1 MKKFAFLTPV
11 GAAAMLLASCSASNS
26 TPPGGESPAK
36 TAAVKSPPGTP
47 AGSAV
52 PDEIQKVAEASL
64 GAETDVLLY
73 GDLSKTG
80 PQQVLAVNRLKS
92 TPDGVAPGILVNR
105 LVILQNNTG
114 AWKEVLRADEHLENA
129 KGFLGG
135 IPLAPVNGWRLQL
148 DQDDPQKGLV
158 MYFSPIVAP
167 KGAHIIPLGV
177 RWNPLVKRYQ
187 SLDSTFQQFLNEV
200 PQLETP
206 ESQVRL

>member
-1 MKKFAFLTPV
+1 MIMM
-11 GAAAMLLASCSASNS
+11 MLLASCSGSHPNPA
-26 TPPGGESPAK
+26 GGDSPTRS
-36 TAAVKSPPGTP
+36 TAARNNP
-47 AGSAV
+47 ANPAAPAV

-73 GDLSKTG
+73 GDLTKTG
-80 PQQVLAVNRLKS
+80 PQQVLAVNRLKA
-92 TPDGVAPGILVNR
+92 TPDGVAPGILFNR
-105 LVILQNNTG
+105 LVILQNNGG

-135 IPLAPVNGWRLQL
+135 IPLAPVNGWRLQV

-167 KGAHIIPLGV
+167 KGGHIVPLGV
-177 RWNPLVKRYQ
+177 RWNPQVKRYQ
-187 SLDSTFQQFLNEV
+187 SLDSTFQQFLTEV

-206 ESQVRL
+206 ESQVRI

>member
-1 MKKFAFLTPV
+1 
-11 GAAAMLLASCSASNS
+11 MLLASCSSSTSRTPESSAQSAGARSASA
-26 TPPGGESPAK
+26 SPA
-36 TAAVKSPPGTP
+36 AP
-47 AGSAV
+47 AV

-64 GAETDVLLY
+64 GSETEVLVY

-80 PQQVLAVNRLKS
+80 PKQVLAVNRLKT
-92 TPDGVAPGILVNR
+92 TPEGIAPGILVNR
-105 LVILQNNTG
+105 LVILQSNGG

-135 IPLAPVNGWRLQL
+135 IPLAPINGWRLQL
-148 DQDDPQKGLV
+148 DQDDPKKGLV

-167 KGAHIIPLGV
+167 KGGHIVPLGV
-177 RWNPLVKRYQ
+177 RWNPEVKRYQ
-187 SLDSTFQQFLNEV
+187 SLDSTFQQFLSEV